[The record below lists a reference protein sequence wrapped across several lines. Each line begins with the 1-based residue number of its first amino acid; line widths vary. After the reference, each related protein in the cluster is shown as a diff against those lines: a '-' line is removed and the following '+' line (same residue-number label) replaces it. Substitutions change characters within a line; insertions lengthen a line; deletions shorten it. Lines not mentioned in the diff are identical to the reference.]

1 MGRHW
6 GLDDIGWDKFDP
18 SKVDPDLVMAIKT
31 ASLVEA
37 NSEDYVVYLLN
48 VFRGETWLHDAIRK
62 WGQEERLHGQALAA
76 WARLA
81 DPSFDFAKSLSRFR
95 EGYRLPLDATESVRG
110 SRAGELLARC
120 VVECGTSSYYSAIRD
135 ATEEPV
141 LKQVCHMIAGDE
153 FRHYKLFNDTL
164 KTFDPQDSLGLF
176 AKLKVAIGRVNETED
191 DELAYAY
198 HCANFGPDT
207 PYEREKCMMAYSRRA
222 YRNYRYGHLARAISM
237 ILKAIGFAPHGLLA
251 RVTQR
256 GAWWLWAKRA
266 RKLERMAA

>member
-18 SKVDPDLVMAIKT
+18 SKVDPDMVMAIKT

-37 NSEDYVVYLLN
+37 NSQDYVTYLLN
-48 VFRGETWLHDAIRK
+48 VFKDETWLHDTIRR
-62 WGQEERLHGQALAA
+62 WGVEERLHGETLAA

-81 DPSFDFAKSLSRFR
+81 DPSFDFEVSLTRFR

-141 LKQVCHMIAGDE
+141 LKQVAHLIAGDE
-153 FRHYKLFNDTL
+153 FRHYKLFYDTL
-164 KTFDPQDSLGLF
+164 KRFDPKDSLGLF
-176 AKLKVAIGRVNETED
+176 AKIRLTIGRVNETDD
-191 DELAYAY
+191 DELSYAF
-198 HCANFGPDT
+198 HCANYGPEV
-207 PYEREKCMMAYSRRA
+207 PYDRQKSILAYSKRA
-222 YRNYRYGHLARAISM
+222 YSNYRYGHLARAIAM
-237 ILKAIGFAPHGLLA
+237 MLKAIGISPHGTIA
-251 RVTQR
+251 NITQR
-256 GAWWLWAKRA
+256 SAWWLWEKRA
-266 RKLERMAA
+266 RKLSRLAA

>member
-1 MGRHW
+1 MNRHW

-18 SKVDPDLVMAIKT
+18 SKIDPDMVMAIKT

-37 NSEDYVVYLLN
+37 NSEDYVAYLLN
-48 VFRGETWLHDAIRK
+48 VFHAETWLHDAIRK

-76 WARLA
+76 WASKADPDFHFEERLA
-81 DPSFDFAKSLSRFR
+81 RFR

-135 ATEEPV
+135 ATDEPV
-141 LKQVCHMIAGDE
+141 LKQISHLVAGDE
-153 FRHYKLFNDTL
+153 FRHFKLFYDTL
-164 KTFDPQDSLGLF
+164 KKFDPEDSLGLF
-176 AKLKVAIGRVNETED
+176 AKIKVALGRVNEAED
-191 DELAYAY
+191 DELAFAF
-198 HCANFGPDT
+198 HCANYGPEV
-207 PYEREKCMMAYSRRA
+207 PYNRESSMLAYSKRA

-237 ILKAIGFAPHGLLA
+237 ILKAIGLAPHGLIA
-251 RVTQR
+251 QVAQR

-266 RKLERMAA
+266 RRLERVAA